1 MLAFTWI
8 LENNHNNVI
17 NNNVKITNL
26 KQNKQFKLKWNHE
39 YQINNK
45 WFKISKLIKI
55 KSEKYLLRQ

>member
-8 LENNHNNVI
+8 LENNHNNVV

-26 KQNKQFKLKWNHE
+26 KQNKQFKWKWNHE

-45 WFKISKLIKI
+45 WFKISKLIII